1 MAPGNP
7 FGAVST
13 GDGAG
18 DGAGWG
24 SDKAGFGCGNWLSDE
39 TNFRDSTN
47 GRLDV
52 APVSEA
58 CICNCIGTSA
68 VADACKVEGAG
79 FLTDSETG
87 VSAATQDG
95 KADSDPGRGTG
106 GRVADDAAFP
116 PNDERR
122 ECFRAS

>member
-1 MAPGNP
+1 MASGKR
-7 FGAVST
+7 FGAVN
-13 GDGAG
+13 AG
-18 DGAGWG
+18 DGAGWR
-24 SDKAGFGCGNWLSDE
+24 SDKAGFGCGDGLSDE
-39 TNFRDSTN
+39 TNFRDGAN
-47 GRLDV
+47 GRLAV
-52 APVSEA
+52 APDSDA
-58 CICNCIGTSA
+58 RNCNCVGTSA
-68 VADACKVEGAG
+68 AADAFEVEGAG
-79 FLTDSETG
+79 LLTDSETG